1 MDNNLSAF
9 EGFSPTLDEEQE
21 EPIFEGFTPI
31 ENQQA
36 EEAPLIEGF
45 TPDTTMEPATGEP
58 TSFVP
63 SGFTAGEYSENTM
76 VEDGLYQPIEEYM
89 NLRYGIQATE
99 GKSREDVVN
108 KFLNNRRA
116 NAMGNSISALSEA
129 DFLYGI
135 KDDQEQLA
143 KVGRAYGVY
152 ENMAGLFSEHT
163 TAGEKAE
170 VIMDSAWSLIA
181 DPINLA
187 GGIIGRVVGGTAT
200 RVGVKT
206 LNKMATKAAMAEL
219 TKQAGKAG
227 AKKAAARVYKAAAVT
242 AQAKAATEMT
252 EYATK
257 LAATKG
263 FQRVMTNAGLK
274 EVAAATV
281 VDSIA
286 GTGTEWLYQRSL
298 VQTGVQDE
306 VNPYAVGL
314 AALSGMVMGGV
325 QAGRVAYRGSSNQAL
340 VSEVL
345 QQGDPK
351 KVAREMQESIAAYM
365 QEGTLD
371 KTSAWATKLAD
382 GEELAA
388 KDTDFFVELLLGRTA
403 TGGELPKLEQPKV
416 RVSNPGGDWL
426 DGKVRRAAEAR
437 AAAEPGTYEFNV
449 GNGATTGTISA
460 TALDPKALADV
471 AGAMGEEAFRETGEK
486 LKRLEASI
494 AKDGYNPNPIL
505 IHVREDGVPFVVEGN
520 HRLAEAIKSGRESID
535 VEIQYRNGAEEAD
548 GLLKP
553 GSLPVARTGEAA
565 EGALKEGDQLFKGL
579 GQIMQENGFFYVKR
593 DPDDKISNFIADF
606 IKEMDDADAQG
617 IIRAYSEN
625 SGNVIKDLDDIT
637 AESLGDLFASKM
649 NQGART
655 MNAAKQMA
663 DTLDINIEDLDIEK
677 YLEASMGLKM
687 LETPPTKFDKWG
699 AGAGA
704 GVRKLQNNMIRSL
717 VSHPS
722 TSMLNV
728 VGYGAASAIGSTNDM
743 VQALLYASRGA
754 LHNMAGNFD
763 KGATFNQMAKSLA
776 KANANR
782 VKLLVD
788 PDMTAEAFKSAL
800 LRNTGAMEKLSRVQS
815 GGVEISSGIE
825 EMAKMGGA
833 QRAFWQK
840 AEGGID
846 VVQAAT
852 FVDAQDIWTKSQEYV
867 FQMDKNLRTTF
878 NKSWDEFYTDPDAQ
892 KIMATKQYKQL
903 EATAVDKTLE
913 MTFSKSYKSKK
924 ALGEIAGFIEDA
936 RNIPGLGAMVPFG
949 KFFNNTIDFTVK
961 NSPVG
966 LAAKVVGLG
975 YKDVPMAEMVSRTTV
990 AAGLVYALSDGEDEA
1005 RRQGLGLYEKVDER
1019 TGEARSLQYD
1029 YPLSLFK
1036 AAGRIFSYKQAGETV
1051 PDEIAE
1057 QVIRDFFGGSLT
1069 RNISKSGDVMV
1080 DAIASLVKGELEDSV
1095 GHLSQAGGA
1104 TAAQFASSY
1113 TRFLEP
1119 INEVVGL
1126 ASDVE
1131 RAPEL
1136 TTGTGTAKMV
1146 KDSMRYF
1153 NNVTELF
1160 SGNPSQTKYSSTE
1173 GEMDPQAT
1181 KMLGVRAE
1189 QHTDAL
1195 RVMHMLGYEGWQL
1208 NAAFKVSKST
1218 PEAGNQYQKNFFN
1231 LIENEA
1237 SILMDNTTFRS
1248 LSTDQQRI
1256 MWKKKVDQVKK
1267 MASRDLFLR
1276 GEGDSTLYEQY
1287 DLVNS
1292 SSAEE
1297 LQRAMEELG
1306 VEGKDVFDLNRETLV
1321 ILKNSIKTQK
1331 TLDEMSI
1338 PDAAYGRP

>member
-1 MDNNLSAF
+1 MNNNLTAYD
-9 EGFSPTLDEEQE
+9 GFSLTLDEEE
-21 EPIFEGFTPI
+21 EETIFEGFTPI
-31 ENQQA
+31 ENQQV
-36 EEAPLIEGF
+36 EEEPFVEEEPLLEGF
-45 TPDTTMEPATGEP
+45 TPDTTEETASEEAP

-89 NLRYGIQATE
+89 NLRFGIQATE
-99 GKSREDVVN
+99 GKTREEVVN
-108 KFLNNRRA
+108 KYLNSRRG
-116 NAMGNSISALSEA
+116 NAMGNSIDALSEA
-129 DFLYGI
+129 DFLYSI
-135 KDDQEQLA
+135 KDDQEKLA

-152 ENMAGLFSEHT
+152 ENMAGLFSKHT

-170 VIMDSAWSLIA
+170 VVMDSVWSLIV

-187 GGIIGRVVGGTAT
+187 GGIIGRAIGGTAT
-200 RVGVKT
+200 RVGIKT
-206 LNKMATKAAMAEL
+206 LNKMATQAAMKEL
-219 TKQAGKAG
+219 TKQAGKAT
-227 AKKAAARVYKAAAVT
+227 AKKAAARVYKAAATT

-263 FQRVMTNAGLK
+263 FQRVMTKAGLK

-298 VQTGVQDE
+298 AQTGVQDE

-314 AALSGMVMGGV
+314 AALSGMVMGGI
-325 QAGRVAYRGSSNQAL
+325 QAGRVAYRGSTGQAL
-340 VSEVL
+340 VSEVV

-371 KTSAWATKLAD
+371 KTSSWASKLAD

-388 KDTDFFVELLLGRTA
+388 KDTDFFVELLLGRSVEVE
-403 TGGELPKLEQPKV
+403 GGESK
-416 RVSNPGGDWL
+416 
-426 DGKVRRAAEAR
+426 
-437 AAAEPGTYEFNV
+437 
-449 GNGATTGTISA
+449 
-460 TALDPKALADV
+460 
-471 AGAMGEEAFRETGEK
+471 
-486 LKRLEASI
+486 
-494 AKDGYNPNPIL
+494 
-505 IHVREDGVPFVVEGN
+505 
-520 HRLAEAIKSGRESID
+520 
-535 VEIQYRNGAEEAD
+535 
-548 GLLKP
+548 
-553 GSLPVARTGEAA
+553 
-565 EGALKEGDQLFKGL
+565 QLFKGL
-579 GQIMQENGFFYVKR
+579 GQTMQENGFFYVKR
-593 DPDDKISNFIADF
+593 DKDDKISNFVADF
-606 IKEMDDADAQG
+606 IKEMDDVDAQG

-625 SGNVIKDLDDIT
+625 SGNPITDLEDIT
-637 AESLGDLFASKM
+637 AEKLGDLFASKM

-677 YLEASMGLKM
+677 YLEVSMGLKM
-687 LETPPTKFDKWG
+687 LETPPTKFDEWG

-704 GVRKLQNNMIRSL
+704 GIRKAQNNMIRSL

-728 VGYGAASAIGSTNDM
+728 VGYTAASAIGSASDM
-743 VQALLYASRGA
+743 TQALLYASRGA
-754 LHNMAGNFD
+754 LHNMVGQFD
-763 KGATFNQMAKSLA
+763 KGADFNRVAKSLA

-782 VKLLVD
+782 VRLLVD

-825 EMAKMGGA
+825 EMAKMGGT

-840 AEGGID
+840 AESGID

-878 NKSWDEFYTDPDAQ
+878 NKSWDEFYTSADAQ

-913 MTFSKSYKSKK
+913 MTFSKSYKGKK

-936 RNIPGLGAMVPFG
+936 RNIPGLGALVPFG

-966 LAAKVVGLG
+966 LAAKVTGLG
-975 YKDVPMAEMVSRTTV
+975 YKDVPISEMVARTTV
-990 AAGLVYALSDGEDEA
+990 AAGLVYSMASGEDEA
-1005 RRQGLGLYEKVDER
+1005 RRQGLGLYEKVNER
-1019 TGEARSLQYD
+1019 TGEVSSLQYD

-1036 AAGRIFSYKQAGETV
+1036 AAGRIFSYKQAGENV

-1080 DAIASLVKGELEDSV
+1080 DAVASLIKMELEDSAEKAKQAI
-1095 GHLSQAGGA
+1095 GSIGSQYVS
-1104 TAAQFASSY
+1104 AS
-1113 TRFLEP
+1113 TRFVEP
-1119 INEVVGL
+1119 INELVGL
-1126 ASDVE
+1126 VMSDSIE
-1131 RAPEL
+1131 RGPEL
-1136 TTGTGTAKMV
+1136 NTGTGFAKQA

-1153 NNVTELF
+1153 NNVAELF
-1160 SGNPSQTKYSSTE
+1160 TGKASQVKYSSTE
-1173 GEMDPQAT
+1173 GVMDPQSA
-1181 KMLGVRAE
+1181 KMLGSRPE
-1189 QHTDAL
+1189 MHTDAL
-1195 RVMHMLGYEGWQL
+1195 RVMQMLGYEGWQL
-1208 NAAFKVSKST
+1208 NAAFKVSKAT
-1218 PEAGNQYQKNFFN
+1218 PEAGNQYQRNFFN
-1231 LIENEA
+1231 LIESEA
-1237 SILMDNTTFRS
+1237 SVLMQNSVFRS
-1248 LSTDQQRI
+1248 MSTEQQRI
-1256 MWKKKVDQVKK
+1256 MWDKKVKEVKT

-1331 TLDEMSI
+1331 TLDELSI
-1338 PDAAYGRP
+1338 PAGAYARP

>member
-1 MDNNLSAF
+1 MNNNNLSEF
-9 EGFSPTLDEEQE
+9 EGFTPMLEEEKE
-21 EPIFEGFTPI
+21 EPIFEGFTPTPMPT
-31 ENQQA
+31 QDVDTSA
-36 EEAPLIEGF
+36 FEGF
-45 TPDTTMEPATGEP
+45 EADTSVEPEMEEP

-63 SGFTAGEYSENTM
+63 SGFTAGKYSQDTL
-76 VEDGLYQPIEEYM
+76 VEDGLFQPIEEYM

-99 GKSREDVVN
+99 GKSREDIVD
-108 KFLNNRRA
+108 KFLNNRRG
-116 NAMGNSISALSEA
+116 NAMGNSVSALSEA

-135 KDDQEQLA
+135 KDKPEVLA

-152 ENMAGLFSEHT
+152 ENMAGLFSGET
-163 TAGEKAE
+163 SGMEKAE
-170 VIMDSAWSLIA
+170 ILKDSAISLIL

-187 GGIIGRVVGGTAT
+187 GGIIGRAVGGTAT
-200 RVGVKT
+200 RAGVKA
-206 LNKMATKAAMAEL
+206 LNKMATKAAMKEL

-242 AQAKAATEMT
+242 AQSQAAGEMT

-263 FQRVMTNAGLK
+263 FQRVMTKAGLK
-274 EVAAATV
+274 EVAATAV

-298 VQTGVQDE
+298 VQTDVQDE

-314 AALSGMVMGGV
+314 ASLSGMVMGGV
-325 QAGRVAYRGSSNQAL
+325 QAGRVALRGSSGQTL

-351 KVAREMQESIAAYM
+351 TVAREMQESIAAYM
-365 QEGTLD
+365 QEGKID
-371 KTSAWATKLAD
+371 KTSSWASKLEG

-388 KDTDFFVELLLGRTA
+388 KDTDFFVELLLGRSDEE
-403 TGGELPKLEQPKV
+403 GE
-416 RVSNPGGDWL
+416 
-426 DGKVRRAAEAR
+426 
-437 AAAEPGTYEFNV
+437 
-449 GNGATTGTISA
+449 
-460 TALDPKALADV
+460 
-471 AGAMGEEAFRETGEK
+471 
-486 LKRLEASI
+486 
-494 AKDGYNPNPIL
+494 
-505 IHVREDGVPFVVEGN
+505 
-520 HRLAEAIKSGRESID
+520 
-535 VEIQYRNGAEEAD
+535 
-548 GLLKP
+548 
-553 GSLPVARTGEAA
+553 
-565 EGALKEGDQLFKGL
+565 QLFKGL

-593 DPDDKISNFIADF
+593 NPDDKISNFVADF

-617 IIRAYSEN
+617 IVRAYSDN
-625 SGNVIKDLDDIT
+625 SGNAIKDLEDVT

-655 MNAAKQMA
+655 MNAAKQLS
-663 DTLDINIEDLDIEK
+663 DTLDINIEDLDVEK
-677 YLEASMGLKM
+677 YLEAAMGLKM
-687 LETPPTKFDKWG
+687 VETPPTKFDKWG

-704 GVRKLQNNMIRSL
+704 GVRKAQNNMIRSL

-728 VGYGAASAIGSTNDM
+728 VGYGAASAIGSASDM
-743 VQALLYASRGA
+743 TQALLYASRGT
-754 LHNMAGNFD
+754 LHNMVGQFE
-763 KGATFNQMAKSLA
+763 KGADFNRMASSLA
-776 KANANR
+776 KANVNR

-788 PDMTAEAFKSAL
+788 PDMTAEVFKSAL
-800 LRNTGAMEKLSRVQS
+800 LRNTGPMEKLSRVQS

-825 EMAKMGGA
+825 ELSKMGNT

-846 VVQAAT
+846 LVQAAT

-878 NKSWDEFYTDPDAQ
+878 NKSFDEFYTSPDAQ

-913 MTFSKSYKSKK
+913 MTFSKSYKGKK

-936 RNIPGLGAMVPFG
+936 RNIPGLGALVPFG

-966 LAAKVVGLG
+966 LAAKVTGLG
-975 YKDVPMAEMVSRTTV
+975 YKDVPISEMVSRTAV
-990 AAGLVYALSDGEDEA
+990 AAGLVYAMSDGEDEA
-1005 RRQGLGLYEKVDER
+1005 RRQGLGLYERVDSR
-1019 TGEARSLQYD
+1019 TGEARSMQYD

-1036 AAGRIFSYKQAGETV
+1036 AAGRIFAYKKANENV
-1051 PDEIAE
+1051 PDEIAQ

-1080 DAIASLVKGELEDSV
+1080 DAVSSLIKMELEDAAGKAKQAV
-1095 GHLSQAGGA
+1095 GSIGSQYVS
-1104 TAAQFASSY
+1104 AS
-1113 TRFLEP
+1113 TRFVEP
-1119 INEVVGL
+1119 INEIVGL
-1126 ASDVE
+1126 AFDVE

-1136 TTGTGTAKMV
+1136 STETGLNKQI

-1160 SGNPSQTKYSSTE
+1160 TGKASQTKYSSTE

-1181 KMLGVRAE
+1181 KMVGVRAE
-1189 QHTDAL
+1189 QHTDSL

-1208 NAAFKVSKST
+1208 NAAFKVSKAT
-1218 PEAGNQYQKNFFN
+1218 PEAGNEYQRNFFN
-1231 LIENEA
+1231 FMENEA
-1237 SILMDNTTFRS
+1237 SVLMQNETFRS
-1248 LSTDQQRI
+1248 LTTEQQRI
-1256 MWKKKVDQVKK
+1256 MWSKKVEQVKK
-1267 MASRDLFLR
+1267 MASRDLFIK

-1331 TLDEMSI
+1331 TLDELSI
-1338 PDAAYGRP
+1338 PAGAYTRP